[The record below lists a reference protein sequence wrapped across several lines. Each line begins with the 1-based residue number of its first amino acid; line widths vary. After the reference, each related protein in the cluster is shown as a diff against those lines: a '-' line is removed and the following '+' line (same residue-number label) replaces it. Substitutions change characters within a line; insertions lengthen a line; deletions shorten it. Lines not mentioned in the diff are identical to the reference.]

1 MNIFSVHWCNVH
13 VGVFSKI
20 LNNRNMMIWFVNFFS
35 ILYEFFVLM
44 INYIILNLLL
54 SFVEIYINIIR
65 GNFFEY
71 IGESFGGSH
80 TFTPFIRSYYIS
92 DDH

>member
-1 MNIFSVHWCNVH
+1 MNILSVHWCNVH
-13 VGVFSKI
+13 VGGFSKI

-65 GNFFEY
+65 ANFFEY

-80 TFTPFIRSYYIS
+80 TFTLFIRSYYIS